1 MIFQPIKQLYK
12 GFITLTIISLFTAC
26 ASIPKETVTLSKTLG
41 NDLEVLHNAH
51 RNIIEIHFNKIEE
64 DINSFI
70 NDIYAPFVIHYVLKN
85 ELANYIA
92 GKPSLYGTIELAG
105 KQEGKS
111 ESENALNEMTDFQNA
126 ARKQIE
132 SKRNELLSPILK
144 QKAEIIKAVNES
156 YEHAI
161 YANSTITAY
170 LQSLQKVKA
179 TQQEV
184 LSVIGIEGT
193 DTLIT
198 NSLVKASEQ
207 VNDAIKQGK
216 KIDPLS
222 DDAYN
227 KLEKISNQIKEITNK
242 K

>member
-1 MIFQPIKQLYK
+1 MVFSAIKHFPKLISK
-12 GFITLTIISLFTAC
+12 LVIISLFTSC
-26 ASIPKETVTLSKTLG
+26 VSIPKETITLSQTLG
-41 NDLEVLHNAH
+41 SDLKVLHNAH

-64 DINSFI
+64 DINSFV
-70 NDIYAPFVIHYVLKN
+70 NDVYAPFIIHHVLKS
-85 ELANYIA
+85 ELTNYKA

-105 KQEGKS
+105 KQEGKA
-111 ESENALNEMTDFQNA
+111 ESENALNEMTDFQDA

-144 QKAEIIKAVNES
+144 QKAEIVSAVNGS

-179 TQQEV
+179 TQQEA
-184 LSVIGIEGT
+184 LSLIGIEGA
-193 DTLIT
+193 DALIT
-198 NSLVKASEQ
+198 NSLVKVSEQ
-207 VNDAIKQGK
+207 VNDAIVQGK

-227 KLEKISNQIKEITNK
+227 QLEKVSKQIKEIIK
-242 K
+242 